1 MILRVEGAPTKL
13 QSGHAS
19 DNSPLIH
26 ATLLELVDQA
36 NSLKTDKQSP

>member
-13 QSGHAS
+13 QSGHAA

-26 ATLLELVDQA
+26 ATLLKPVDQV
-36 NSLKTDKQSP
+36 NLIEN